1 MSEDN
6 DPEDGL
12 LTMLKRVV
20 FTGQDQILPLQP
32 AEVEELESDRQQVE
46 FETAPEP
53 EPGQK
58 PAALELSTISP
69 IPEPRK
75 NRSSVEIQDMI
86 LNALLAIPD
95 APKEGMIVTVYGY
108 SPWNAMVT
116 FAPGTTTT
124 VIAKAIRGLLGRIV
138 EELRDKIQIEIPRN

>member
-1 MSEDN
+1 VSEDS

-12 LTMLKRVV
+12 LTMLKRAV
-20 FTGQDQILPLQP
+20 FPGQDQILPLQP
-32 AEVEELESDRQQVE
+32 MEVEEIEADPQQVE
-46 FETAPEP
+46 SETAPDRE
-53 EPGQK
+53 

-95 APKEGMIVTVYGY
+95 APKEGMTVTVYGY

-116 FAPGTTTT
+116 FAPGTTST

-138 EELRDKIQIEIPRN
+138 EEMRDKIQIEIPND

>member
-1 MSEDN
+1 VSEDS

-20 FTGQDQILPLQP
+20 LRSEDQILPSQP
-32 AEVEELESDRQQVE
+32 TEVEEIESDLQQVE
-46 FETAPEP
+46 SETALEP
-53 EPGQK
+53 ELEPQ
-58 PAALELSTISP
+58 LTELSTNSP
-69 IPEPRK
+69 IPETRK

-95 APKEGMIVTVYGY
+95 APKEGMTVTVYGY

-124 VIAKAIRGLLGRIV
+124 AIAKAIREFLGRLV
-138 EELRDKIQIEIPRN
+138 EEMRDKIQIDIPKN